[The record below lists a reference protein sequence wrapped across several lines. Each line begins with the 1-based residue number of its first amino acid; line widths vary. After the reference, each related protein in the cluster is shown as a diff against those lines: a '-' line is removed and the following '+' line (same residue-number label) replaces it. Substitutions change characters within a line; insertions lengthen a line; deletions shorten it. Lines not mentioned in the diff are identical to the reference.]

1 MNKYYSY
8 FHDCSSLEEAR
19 RVYIRLAKT
28 AHPDA
33 GGSTKDMQDLQ
44 EAYEMYKSKNN
55 VKMEKEDFTIDSIIN
70 DILSMNIS
78 CELVGSWIWLF
89 NENTYQNKDKLK
101 SMGFRFSGG
110 KKRWY
115 WTPNPRHVRS
125 GSKLK
130 MEEIRMKYGATIYKN
145 RTIQIEED

>member
-1 MNKYYSY
+1 MNKYYTY

-19 RVYIRLAKT
+19 RIYIRLAKT

-44 EAYEMYKSKNN
+44 EAYEMYKSNNN

-70 DILSMNIS
+70 DILAMNIS

-89 NENTYQNKDKLK
+89 NENTYQNKEKLK
-101 SMGFRFSGG
+101 AMGFRFSGG

-115 WTPNPRHVRS
+115 WTPNPHHVRG

-145 RTIQIEED
+145 RTIQLED

>member
-1 MNKYYSY
+1 MNKYYTY
-8 FHDCSSLEEAR
+8 FNECSSLEEAR
-19 RVYIRLAKT
+19 RIYIRLAKT

-33 GGSTKDMQDLQ
+33 GGSTEDMQDLQ

-55 VKMEKEDFTIDSIIN
+55 VKMEKEDFTIDFIIR

-89 NENTYQNKDKLK
+89 TENTYQNKEKLK
-101 SMGFRFSGG
+101 SMGFRFSGS

-115 WTPNPRHVRS
+115 WTPNPRHVRG
-125 GSKLK
+125 GSKLA
-130 MEEIRMKYGATIYKN
+130 MDEIRMKYGATIYKN